1 MLNTILLIIILIVA
15 CNIYYSILQ
24 IKKEIIQK
32 NKTEINN
39 KYLLAYNKYIP
50 YHNNGMFNNVED
62 KNTELFKVLNEKKL
76 YDIMDD
82 LMGGIWYS
90 CLVKEVDNILKK

>member
-32 NKTEINN
+32 IKTEINN

-50 YHNNGMFNNVED
+50 YHNNGIFNNV
-62 KNTELFKVLNEKKL
+62 
-76 YDIMDD
+76 
-82 LMGGIWYS
+82 
-90 CLVKEVDNILKK
+90 

>member
-1 MLNTILLIIILIVA
+1 MLNIILLIIILIVV
-15 CNIYYSILQ
+15 CNIYYSILK

-32 NKTEINN
+32 IKTEINN

-76 YDIMDD
+76 YDIIDD

-90 CLVKEVDNILKK
+90 CLLKEVDNILKK